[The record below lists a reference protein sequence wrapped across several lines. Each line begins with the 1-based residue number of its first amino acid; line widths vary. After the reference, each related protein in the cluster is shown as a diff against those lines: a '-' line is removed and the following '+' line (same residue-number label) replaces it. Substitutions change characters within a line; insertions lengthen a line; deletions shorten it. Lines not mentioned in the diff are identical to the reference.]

1 MQQYNLI
8 IKKHN
13 IIRQNK
19 GNQSFK
25 AVSDLSQSQSLSIV
39 NKNRKEAIIRALLTL
54 K

>member
-25 AVSDLSQSQSLSIV
+25 AVSDLSQGVSIV